1 LYHISMQLFTSHF
14 VQEIQ
19 TLSSTL
25 PPFVYIY
32 DPVSLRTTTT
42 VFQKTLS
49 DGPPEL
55 IHVHL
60 DAVSCFSQKLLFDYI
75 LDSLPGLDPNER
87 WNDSWDSFLHALRHV
102 HRAPG
107 HKDRDVPLVIS
118 VEQVDRLK
126 PDAMV
131 PLSRLRELV
140 LSFLICLGINS
151 VPLSESDQCHR
162 RLYLTDPMA
171 GCETCVGGFTR
182 AVLYRYQTTD
192 QVWYSIFLLLS
203 FSSLMMDSRD
213 DNDSVVQIRR
223 NFRSS
228 SSFVIQIRALLPPV
242 FQSALWTLYL
252 HDL

>member
-1 LYHISMQLFTSHF
+1 MQLFTSHF

-19 TLSSTL
+19 TLVSTL

-49 DGPPEL
+49 DGPPKL
-55 IHVHL
+55 VHVHL

-87 WNDSWDSFLHALRHV
+87 WNDSWDSFLHALHHV
-102 HRAPG
+102 HR
-107 HKDRDVPLVIS
+107 HDRDIRLVIS
-118 VEQVDRLK
+118 IEQVDRLK

-140 LSFLICLGINS
+140 LSFLICPGVNS
-151 VPLSESDQCHR
+151 VPLPESDQCHR
-162 RLYLTDPMA
+162 RLYLTHPMA
-171 GCETCVGGFTR
+171 GRETRVGGITR
-182 AVLYRYQTTD
+182 AVLYRHQTTD

-203 FSSLMMDSRD
+203 FSSLMMHSRD
-213 DNDSVVQIRR
+213 DNGSVVQIRR